1 METGYVMQVCSMQT
15 KETIGDVVCWLR
27 CAWNSRE
34 FFFSFLTSL
43 RIQTKFWN
51 PFAPSSSAQMAR
63 KECLSVS
70 NLSDERINTQHVDIK
85 VILSGG
91 RENDGGFRFSKH
103 SFKNLNALTLSSV
116 HSQRK
121 LLISCNHEKKPKI
134 IPIARENR
142 VIGLKIPLH
151 HFKARVLATSTM
163 DSHYLCRNP
172 LQRPLKKLS

>member
-1 METGYVMQVCSMQT
+1 MRVCSIQT

-34 FFFSFLTSL
+34 FFFSFLTSF

-51 PFAPSSSAQMAR
+51 PFAPSSSAQMAW
-63 KECLSVS
+63 KSVF
-70 NLSDERINTQHVDIK
+70 LCRIPWTYRINIQNVGMK

-121 LLISCNHEKKPKI
+121 LLISCDYEKRPKI
-134 IPIARENR
+134 IPIAREKR
-142 VIGLKIPLH
+142 VIDLKNPLH
-151 HFKARVLATSTM
+151 HFEARVLATSTM
-163 DSHYLCRNP
+163 DSHRLCKNP
-172 LQRPLKKLS
+172 L